1 MKKIFN
7 ILSIATV
14 LFVASC
20 SKSVEDVNISPNSP
34 TDAPSDLL
42 LNGAQVSSIVFYE
55 GEWARLSGMWS
66 QSFTGMDR
74 QYVSLNNYT
83 TTSGDYD
90 ATWSTAYRGVI
101 APCSIIISKEK
112 ANNNKLMIGI
122 AQVMQAQAFGTL
134 ADLFGDVPFSEAA
147 NPSKYPHPKF
157 DKQIDVYAGVQLLL
171 DDAISNIASGIGVS
185 PGSKDIFYGGDGD
198 KWIAA
203 AHTLK
208 ARFYLH
214 TKNYTEAINE
224 AADGIAKAEDNMMA
238 PHGPSYNSDFNLY
251 YSFYIYDRYD
261 YMSADAALAPR
272 LLDAADVANYRG
284 NIKTNEEARFKYLFL
299 PGGFAS
305 DARVYDLN
313 VWSNFER
320 LWQLYASITGFFG
333 SSTSLPFSPAYN
345 GFFGGT
351 TSFPLVTYQENI
363 LTLAE
368 AKIHNDDFTGSINAL
383 NEYRVFLNAGGYL
396 GAGYKTLFNH
406 TYDAYVAA
414 DFETGGMENHGET
427 KNESLLKEIIEE
439 RYVTFIGQ
447 LEQFNDVRRTRNA
460 IGLTPV
466 SGTTIPQRFFY
477 PQSEINT
484 NPNTPSQS
492 PIDLFKPTT
501 VNQ

>member
-7 ILSIATV
+7 ILSLATV

-101 APCSIIISKEK
+101 APCSIIISKETV
-112 ANNNKLMIGI
+112 NNNKLMIGI

-157 DKQIDVYAGVQLLL
+157 DKQLDVYAGVQLLL
-171 DDAISNIASGIGVS
+171 DDAISNISSGIGVS

-224 AADGIAKAEDNMMA
+224 ASDGIAKADDNMMA

-251 YSFYIYDRYD
+251 YSFYVYDRYD
-261 YMSADAALAPR
+261 YMSADAALAPK

-284 NIKTNEEARFKYLFL
+284 NAKTNEEARFNYLFL
-299 PGGFAS
+299 PGGTAS
-305 DARVYDLN
+305 DAGVYDLN
-313 VWSNFER
+313 VLCDFDW
-320 LWQLYASITGFFG
+320 GV
-333 SSTSLPFSPAYN
+333 PPAYN

-368 AKIHNDDFTGSINAL
+368 AKIHNDDFSGGINAL
-383 NEYRVFLNAGGYL
+383 NDYRVFLNAGGYL
-396 GAGYKTLFNH
+396 GAGYSSLFNH
-406 TYDAYVAA
+406 TYDAYVDA
-414 DFETGGMENHGET
+414 DFETGGMENHGGT

-492 PIDLFKPTT
+492 PTDLFKPTT

>member
-7 ILSIATV
+7 ILSLATV

-157 DKQIDVYAGVQLLL
+157 DKQVDVYAGVQSLL

-185 PGSKDIFYGGDGD
+185 PGSKDIFYGGDED

-224 AADGIAKAEDNMMA
+224 VASGISKAEDNMMA

-261 YMSADAALAPR
+261 YMSADAALAPK
-272 LLDAADVANYRG
+272 LLDAADATNYRG
-284 NIKTNEEARFKYLFL
+284 NIKTNEEARFNYLFL
-299 PGGFAS
+299 AGGTAS
-305 DARVYDLN
+305 DAGVYDLN
-313 VWSNFER
+313 VLCDFDWGVPSD
-320 LWQLYASITGFFG
+320 
-333 SSTSLPFSPAYN
+333 YN

-414 DFETGGMENHGET
+414 DFETGGMENHGGT

-484 NPNTPSQS
+484 NPNTPSQL